1 MGMSSEN
8 ASLNLDDI
16 YVKSQGRLAA
26 VLQQQAVDF
35 DASEDIEELPV
46 ITADGKIIKNA
57 SSSNRPVSKKQQ
69 SQPFVA
75 PGILPPSLVV
85 EDFSVMKSIF
95 KQPSDCPA
103 PPPFRGNKV
112 KKVIKSDMDWKTV
125 DSTVTNLEI
134 DSNCLTGNCMSFLK
148 ASNLNSLKTLHFKDS
163 CASSIE
169 CVTVRNN
176 PYLTD
181 LTVGNNCFSSFFDPN
196 QDLNNLAPEGET
208 PRIFCVMLNFSLEHI
223 SIGRFSFTRYSTF
236 TLARRS
242 IGSPSRIVLPNLTT
256 LSIGEWYDST
266 AIEDG
271 SFCFSFTQ
279 SFTLSGRQ
287 LIAWCPLYVDL
298 PKLATVKIGNYCFS
312 KVWNVT
318 LKSCFSP
325 IV

>member
-8 ASLNLDDI
+8 ASLNLDEI

-35 DASEDIEELPV
+35 NASEDIEELPV

-57 SSSNRPVSKKQQ
+57 SSNRPVSKKQQ

-85 EDFSVMKSIF
+85 EDFSVMKLIF

-112 KKVIKSDMDWKTV
+112 KKVVKSDMDWKTV

-169 CVTVRNN
+169 CVTIRNN

-181 LTVGNNCFSSFFDPN
+181 LAVGSNCFSSFFDPN
-196 QDLNNLAPEGET
+196 QDLYLAPEGET

-236 TLARRS
+236 TLARCS
-242 IGSPSRIVLPNLTT
+242 VCSPSRIVLPNLTT
-256 LSIGEWYDST
+256 LSIGECNDST

-279 SFTLSGRQ
+279 SFTLSGRRF
-287 LIAWCPLYVDL
+287 IALCPLCVDL

-318 LKSCFSP
+318 LKSCSSP